1 MHKEQ
6 GPDYITKYEG
16 TDGKEV
22 SQKLTLS
29 QYSTKFRQGTS
40 DLKMR
45 AISQMRNMKDSE
57 MGGGDESVQTGK
69 DTNAENY
76 TENL

>member
-1 MHKEQ
+1 
-6 GPDYITKYEG
+6 
-16 TDGKEV
+16 
-22 SQKLTLS
+22 
-29 QYSTKFRQGTS
+29 
-40 DLKMR
+40 MR